1 MNKTIFLLEDDPDI
15 SDILAYVLDNSG
27 YRVKATA
34 RVSDFCSDI
43 EEQSPD
49 LIILDIM
56 LPDGNGIDVCS
67 KIKHEKK
74 WKNIP
79 VIMMSAAYSAKDN
92 ICDQCGADGF
102 ISKPFDINQLLK
114 RVEALAS

>member
-15 SDILAYVLDNSG
+15 SDILAYVLDNNG
-27 YRVKATA
+27 YRVKATG

-43 EEQSPD
+43 EQQRPD
-49 LIILDIM
+49 LIILDVM
-56 LPDGNGIDVCS
+56 LPDGNGIDVCH
-67 KIKHEKK
+67 KIKHENK

-92 ICDQCGADGF
+92 ICKDCGADGF
-102 ISKPFDINQLLK
+102 ISKPFDINHLLQ
-114 RVEALAS
+114 RVQALAN